1 MPINFDGLPQDNPF
15 ALPENGLYKGHIAT
29 AEMKT
34 PKPKM
39 VNGESVVGKDY
50 LNLKIELF
58 NENNEKK
65 GVIFDILSESDS
77 SVVQYKIGK
86 FAHATGLP
94 TSGSMEL
101 KDIAKLVNGKDV
113 GVDVIIDKKGDQPRA
128 VVDVF
133 SGGVYYT
140 IPEYKEQWIKLHPD
154 IASQDFMQIDESG
167 EAQPFNTDT
176 TADGAA
182 ATDETEY

>member
-15 ALPENGLYKGHIAT
+15 ALPENGLYKGHIAA

-34 PKPKM
+34 PKPKIIDG
-39 VNGESVVGKDY
+39 VSTTGADY

-58 NENNEKK
+58 DENNDKK
-65 GVIFDILSESDS
+65 GVIFDILSESES

-94 TSGSMEL
+94 KSGSMEL
-101 KDIAKLVNGKDV
+101 RDIAKLVNGKDI
-113 GVDVIIDKKGDQPRA
+113 GVDVVIDKKSDQHRA

-140 IPEYKEQWIKLHPD
+140 IPEYKEQWIKSHPD

-167 EAQPFNTDT
+167 EAQPFNAET

-182 ATDETEY
+182 ATDATEY